1 MTRMIDPLFACC
13 YSQHHYYH
21 HCYYYYCLIP
31 RHSVAVVVVVV
42 EKGEVM
48 ETVFLMMMMMTEMM
62 IASVH
67 PWLTLE
73 CLSSSWALGTHI
85 AYWSFD
91 NRSTRESTC
100 HIFLIHYISV
110 ENFMR
115 LLI

>member
-1 MTRMIDPLFACC
+1 MTTMIDPLFACC
-13 YSQHHYYH
+13 YSQHH
-21 HCYYYYCLIP
+21 HCYYWLIP
-31 RHSVAVVVVVV
+31 HHSVAVVVAVV

-100 HIFLIHYISV
+100 HIFLNFWLYID
-110 ENFMR
+110 
-115 LLI
+115 